1 MICPSPFLYVGPR
14 GAVRPGGGNPPQL
27 AGPAWGPAWAGV
39 PRILGTLTMR
49 MPGAQEPCLVVASHE
64 KMISAMS
71 LPTAFTELHG
81 VYSNR
86 GSANARGSGRPADNE
101 AAGQHRPHRRVRGS
115 PQSAVSWCAST
126 SARNWGRSAGRIEAS
141 VWPRR
146 SRSPRSGRNRQ
157 RRRNVTAALRLYL
170 CGQLPETVTRGERT
184 VNWLVRVV

>member
-71 LPTAFTELHG
+71 CCPLRSRSCTASIRTAAVRTHVAPAALQITKQP
-81 VYSNR
+81 
-86 GSANARGSGRPADNE
+86 GSIDHIGEFE
-101 AAGQHRPHRRVRGS
+101 ALLNQ
-115 PQSAVSWCAST
+115 
-126 SARNWGRSAGRIEAS
+126 RSAGARARRPGTGAGQRAGSRRPSGRADLVRHGRGATGSAAVTLRRRCVCICAVNS
-141 VWPRR
+141 PRR
-146 SRSPRSGRNRQ
+146 SRGAKGR
-157 RRRNVTAALRLYL
+157 
-170 CGQLPETVTRGERT
+170 
-184 VNWLVRVV
+184 